1 MEFSALLTSRCL
13 TGSRERKDGKGT
25 SQELVNNTE
34 ARRAARA
41 AQEEL
46 CGDRLPG
53 SKFGLISLLLSIC
66 FDTNFL

>member
-46 CGDRLPG
+46 SAPQAASPGRKRLPDSPAG
-53 SKFGLISLLLSIC
+53 PA
-66 FDTNFL
+66 